1 MKRSNAMHL
10 ISKKIIIKS
19 TYHKE
24 SNNCWQIRHVPLS
37 HREKHSNIEYIYTLV
52 FRGILIRAGNLLT
65 EKYTSMVNRVD
76 FYELGIRKRN
86 RLENLIY
93 RYISKLIYEQQLCTF
108 VLEVVVSR
116 VNCMN

>member
-1 MKRSNAMHL
+1 MLANSTRSAV
-10 ISKKIIIKS
+10 S
-19 TYHKE
+19 
-24 SNNCWQIRHVPLS
+24 P
-37 HREKHSNIEYIYTLV
+37 RETLEYRIYIYILV

-76 FYELGIRKRN
+76 FYELGIGKRN

-108 VLEVVVSR
+108 VLDVVVSR